1 MAINDPIQTVTLRLK
16 REVTS
21 RNTKL
26 MRTIVQD
33 ASTGYYTAQYPIE
46 IDIEA
51 VTYELDANDNK
62 IDIYDHQ
69 FLGNVSLTAEE
80 IGALWLTPVTLQDG
94 TATVLGELLAAK
106 IDQLIAVK
114 LAGG

>member
-1 MAINDPIQTVTLRLK
+1 MSINEPIQEVTLRLK

-26 MRTIVQD
+26 MRTVSQD
-33 ASTGYYTAQYPIE
+33 QETGFYTAQYPIE

-51 VTYELDANDNK
+51 ITYELDAQDNK
-62 IDIYDHQ
+62 TGIYDHQ

-80 IGALWLTPVTLQDG
+80 IGALWATQLTLDDG
-94 TATVLGELLAAK
+94 TVTVLGLLLADR
-106 IDQLIAVK
+106 IDQIIAAK